1 MNNKIKIFSLVIG
14 LWATTAAA
22 QSSVNDYLHIPGP
35 IQLNNAS
42 YNLVWTSH
50 PNNNYYKQEY
60 LVTGDNLEKFKSLV
74 TVDFLRGNFQPR
86 DLASQKV
93 EELKKL
99 KAANPMINYNV
110 YEKNQEYIL
119 DFLISQ
125 ASADGKSI
133 AIIER
138 NVYRYRAV
146 DNNGVKGLLLFAASH
161 RAYGAE
167 VTDFLKK
174 LSAEKSKLID
184 AVAAYKLP
192 EVSIK

>member
-1 MNNKIKIFSLVIG
+1 MYNKIKILG
-14 LWATTAAA
+14 LTLALWATTAAA
-22 QSSVNDYLHIPGP
+22 QSKVNDYLRIPGP
-35 IQLNNAS
+35 IQLNNTS

-60 LVTGDNLEKFKSLV
+60 LTAGDNLEKFKSLV
-74 TVDFLRGNFQPR
+74 TVDFLQGNFQPR

-99 KAANPMINYNV
+99 KATNPMINYNV

-125 ASADGKSI
+125 ASADGKGI

-138 NVYRYRAV
+138 NVYRYHAV
-146 DNNGVKGLLLFAASH
+146 GNNGVKGLLLFAASQ

-167 VTDFLKK
+167 VTAFLKK
-174 LSAEKSKLID
+174 LSAEKSKLVD

>member
-1 MNNKIKIFSLVIG
+1 MLSLVIS
-14 LWATTAAA
+14 LWTTTAAA
-22 QSSVNDYLHIPGP
+22 QSNVNDYLHIPGP

-74 TVDFLRGNFQPR
+74 TVDFLQGNFQPR

-99 KAANPMINYNV
+99 KATNPMINYNV

-125 ASADGKSI
+125 ASTDGKSI

-138 NVYRYRAV
+138 NVYRYHAV
-146 DNNGVKGLLLFAASH
+146 DNNGVKGLLLFAASQ
-161 RAYGAE
+161 RAYGTA
-167 VTDFLKK
+167 VTAFLKK
-174 LSAEKSKLID
+174 LSAEKSKLVD

>member
-1 MNNKIKIFSLVIG
+1 MNNKIKLLSLALS
-14 LWATTAAA
+14 LWSTTAAS
-22 QSSVNDYLHIPGP
+22 QSKVNDYLHIPGP
-35 IQLNNAS
+35 IQLNNTS
-42 YNLVWTSH
+42 YNLAWTSH

-60 LVTGDNLEKFKSLV
+60 LATGDNLEKFKSLV
-74 TVDFLRGNFQPR
+74 TVDFLQGNFQPR
-86 DLASQKV
+86 DLAGQKV

-99 KAANPMINYNV
+99 KTTNPMVNYNV

-125 ASADGKSI
+125 ASADGKDI

-138 NVYRYRAV
+138 NVYRYHAV
-146 DNNGVKGLLLFAASH
+146 DNNGVKGLLLFAASQ
-161 RAYGAE
+161 RAYGPAIIA
-167 VTDFLKK
+167 FLKK
-174 LSAEKSKLID
+174 LPAEKSKLVD